1 MSTDDEA
8 LKRRYREFLDLMPL
22 TEAIAGL
29 PVNAGPRS
37 LTHEQME
44 ARAQTLAAAF
54 KLAKQTVRE
63 AIKLP

>member
-8 LKRRYREFLDLMPL
+8 LKRRYREFLELLPL

-29 PVNAGPRS
+29 PVNSGPRS

-44 ARAQTLAAAF
+44 ARAQTLTAAF

>member
-29 PVNAGPRS
+29 PVNSGPRS

-44 ARAQTLAAAF
+44 ARAQTLTAAF

>member
-1 MSTDDEA
+1 MASADDDA
-8 LKRRYREFLDLMPL
+8 TKRRYREFLDLMPL

-29 PVNAGPRS
+29 PVNNSSRS

-44 ARAQTLAAAF
+44 ARAQTLANAF

-63 AIKLP
+63 AVKS

>member
-1 MSTDDEA
+1 MSTDDET
-8 LKRRYREFLDLMPL
+8 LKRRYREFLELLPL

-29 PVNAGPRS
+29 PVNSGPRS

-44 ARAQTLAAAF
+44 ARAQTLTAAF